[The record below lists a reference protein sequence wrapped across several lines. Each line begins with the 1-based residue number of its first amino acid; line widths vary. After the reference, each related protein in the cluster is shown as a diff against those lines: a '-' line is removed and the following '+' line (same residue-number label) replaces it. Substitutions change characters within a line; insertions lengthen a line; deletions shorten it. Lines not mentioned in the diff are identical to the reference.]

1 MRVFREP
8 CYFAEAVYLLY
19 YFVNE
24 VSYEEEFARICK
36 CYCLKADE
44 EEEGMMRRIQELT
57 RVSRVV
63 TADLDRESPSCV
75 ITLRSCRG
83 WRKGL
88 TVAWPR

>member
-1 MRVFREP
+1 
-8 CYFAEAVYLLY
+8 
-19 YFVNE
+19 
-24 VSYEEEFARICK
+24 
-36 CYCLKADE
+36 
-44 EEEGMMRRIQELT
+44 MMRRIQELT

-63 TADLDRESPSCV
+63 TADLDRESPSRCV